1 MADGFRKSCS
11 YCCIVVFSKMWSWV
25 ATPKGVN
32 VTAASIC
39 RHAMSSCVGMYDVS
53 KVSQCFR
60 SLPGDLP
67 EMYVVGEETCRHK
80 HRSQEVSTKC
90 KLSTKFEHPV
100 SQVILFLLLQGQCF
114 KNPHVTPDIWPKSH
128 PLIPPI
134 FGARRPRRKRNLN
147 QPIQKSRPESVCR
160 ARTVGIPGEKEGK
173 PCRRDQN
180 VVRWLGG

>member
-11 YCCIVVFSKMWSWV
+11 YCCIVFFLRCE
-25 ATPKGVN
+25 AGLLHPKGVN
-32 VTAASIC
+32 VTDASIC

-67 EMYVVGEETCRHK
+67 EIYVVGEETCRHR

-100 SQVILFLLLQGQCF
+100 SQVILFLLLQGLF
-114 KNPHVTPDIWPKSH
+114 VSH
-128 PLIPPI
+128 ILM
-134 FGARRPRRKRNLN
+134 
-147 QPIQKSRPESVCR
+147 
-160 ARTVGIPGEKEGK
+160 
-173 PCRRDQN
+173 
-180 VVRWLGG
+180 

>member
-11 YCCIVVFSKMWSWV
+11 YCCIGFFLRCE
-25 ATPKGVN
+25 AGLLHPKGVN
-32 VTAASIC
+32 VTDASIC

-67 EMYVVGEETCRHK
+67 EIYVVGEETCRHR

-100 SQVILFLLLQGQCF
+100 SQVICSCYYRGFLFQKSSCNSWHLHQ
-114 KNPHVTPDIWPKSH
+114 KVIKSH
-128 PLIPPI
+128 PSNLRETKETKEKEKSQSADPEQST
-134 FGARRPRRKRNLN
+134 RKRL
-147 QPIQKSRPESVCR
+147 PRTYSWDTRRER
-160 ARTVGIPGEKEGK
+160 AGKNPCADGIKH
-173 PCRRDQN
+173 
-180 VVRWLGG
+180 